1 MPTRRAFLIG
11 TGTLALLAGC
21 GGEPPGPAS
30 VTLAFTGGPGM
41 NPGPDGADRP
51 LTVSIF
57 RLRDPGAFET
67 ADFFALQSDPATALG
82 GSLIGQAQVA
92 IPPGGAASLTV
103 TMEPEA
109 TFLGLAALLRDP
121 GGKAWHVARP
131 VAPGTVA
138 TGTVTLGPAGL
149 ALDLA

>member
-11 TGTLALLAGC
+11 TGTLVLLAGC
-21 GGEPPGPAS
+21 GGKPPGPAV

-51 LTVSIF
+51 LTILVL
-57 RLRDPGAFET
+57 RLRDPGAFEA
-67 ADFFALQSDPATALG
+67 ADFFALQSDPAAALG
-82 GSLIGQAQVA
+82 GSLVGQAQVA
-92 IPPGGAASLTV
+92 VPPGGAANLAV

-109 TFLGLAALLRDP
+109 AFLGLAALFRDP
-121 GGKAWHVARP
+121 GGKVWRVAKP
-131 VAPGTVA
+131 VAPGAVA

-149 ALDLA
+149 AFDLA